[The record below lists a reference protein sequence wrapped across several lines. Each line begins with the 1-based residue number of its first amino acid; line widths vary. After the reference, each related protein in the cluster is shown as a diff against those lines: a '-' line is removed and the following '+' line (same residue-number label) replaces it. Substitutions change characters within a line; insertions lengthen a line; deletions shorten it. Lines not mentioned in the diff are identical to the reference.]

1 VEIIVMTST
10 RRGGFTLIELLVVIA
25 IIAVLIGLLVP
36 AVQKVREAANRMQ
49 CTNNM
54 KQMGLAAM
62 NFESTYGH
70 IPPSTVINVSTGAG
84 APYPGIVHSWAVN
97 LLPYLEQEAIYKAYN
112 LNFPWAS
119 SPSVVPG
126 TPDNQ
131 AVLRNQIKTFL
142 CPSAPGGNNRTCSG
156 TSIGIPFSGLA
167 ATDYA
172 TCTSINTGSITFFGY
187 PSSAT
192 NVTLA
197 SAMQFKCSGNAATM
211 AAFGVTP
218 SEPNKIA
225 SILDGTS
232 NTILIC
238 ESAGR
243 PQFFRGGVLVNS
255 NRNDGAWGNHESDY
269 GLDGAVSK
277 TDNTSPGNCVINCHN
292 DNETFSFHSGGANHV
307 FTDGSVRFAKDSISP
322 TTYAALITARGGGM
336 TAAET
341 SPSTD

>member
-1 VEIIVMTST
+1 
-10 RRGGFTLIELLVVIA
+10 
-25 IIAVLIGLLVP
+25 
-36 AVQKVREAANRMQ
+36 
-49 CTNNM
+49 
-54 KQMGLAAM
+54 
-62 NFESTYGH
+62 
-70 IPPSTVINVSTGAG
+70 
-84 APYPGIVHSWAVN
+84 
-97 LLPYLEQEAIYKAYN
+97 
-112 LNFPWAS
+112 
-119 SPSVVPG
+119 
-126 TPDNQ
+126 
-131 AVLRNQIKTFL
+131 
-142 CPSAPGGNNRTCSG
+142 
-156 TSIGIPFSGLA
+156 
-167 ATDYA
+167 
-172 TCTSINTGSITFFGY
+172 
-187 PSSAT
+187 
-192 NVTLA
+192 
-197 SAMQFKCSGNAATM
+197 MQFKCSGNAATM

-243 PQFFRGGVLVNS
+243 PQFFRGGVLVSS